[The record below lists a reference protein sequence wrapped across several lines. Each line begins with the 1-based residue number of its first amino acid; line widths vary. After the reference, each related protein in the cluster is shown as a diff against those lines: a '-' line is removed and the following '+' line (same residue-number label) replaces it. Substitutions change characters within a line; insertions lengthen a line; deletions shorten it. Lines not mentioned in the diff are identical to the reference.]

1 MVRGLIPWRTEP
13 SQMMDSLHREV
24 DSLFDRFFTG
34 SGNGGDRWMHVPPVN
49 VAETDER
56 YEVTAELPGMS
67 PDDFTVEIKDNALW
81 ISGEKKEEMED
92 KGKTFHRMERRYGSF
107 RQTVPLTHQVDDD
120 KVQAD
125 YKDGVLTVQ
134 VPKAETVK
142 PRRVTVK

>member
-1 MVRGLIPWRTEP
+1 MEEP
-13 SQMMDSLHREV
+13 SQMIDTFQRAV
-24 DSLFDRFFTG
+24 DSLFDRFFIG
-34 SGNGGDRWMHVPPVN
+34 SDNGGDRWMHLPPVN

-67 PDDFTVEIKDNALW
+67 SDDFTVEIKDNALW

-107 RQTVPLTHQVDDD
+107 RQTVPLTHQVDAD
-120 KVQAD
+120 KVEAD
-125 YKDGVLTVQ
+125 YKDGVLTVH

-142 PRRVTVK
+142 PRRVTVT